1 MIARAAGAGVAGT
14 LRQQARTTLQGI
26 DSSTDRRFA
35 EATRL
40 LDSDPSAAVERARN
54 ILRTEPAHGDSLRL
68 LAAALRRLE
77 RYDEAQQA
85 EMEAISASAL
95 IPDLVQAAEALAE
108 GRQARAEDL
117 LLPYL
122 RRHPTDGAAI
132 VMLAEI
138 GFRIGAYGRCE
149 AFLRNVL
156 SRAPAYARARLVLAR
171 LQLAQA
177 RLAEASETLDGFGRQ
192 DPVDAEALMM
202 KAAVL
207 EQLGDYERSA
217 ALQEALLRREPR
229 SAALWVGYAH
239 KLRTMGRPAE
249 AATAYRNAL
258 GIERS
263 FGDAWWGLADLGT
276 LSFDKGDVRAMTEAL
291 EADRPGRNDAPQ
303 LHFALAKAHED
314 EGRIEDSFR
323 HLAEGNR
330 LKRASFDYD
339 PRTLTDEIGRAIDL
353 FTPAFFSGRRDWGCP
368 APDPIFVLG
377 MPRSGSTLVEQ
388 ILASHSMVEGTSE
401 LPHIPAL
408 VNRLAGE
415 EGSQGLPYPELLAR
429 LDKSR
434 LASLGEE
441 YLERARLHRKSRRP
455 FFIDKM
461 PHNWTDIG
469 FILLILPNARII
481 DVRRHPLSCCLS
493 NFKRYF
499 AKGHPAAFSLDEM
512 GRYYRDYV
520 RLLGHMDEAVPGR
533 IRRVFHEALVEDS
546 EAGIRGLLD
555 QAGLPFE
562 EACLRFHENERAVRT
577 PSAEQVRR
585 PIRRDN
591 LEPWRP
597 YEPWLGPLK
606 AALGPVLEGYPDLP
620 ERWTR

>member
-1 MIARAAGAGVAGT
+1 M
-14 LRQQARTTLQGI
+14 QGI
-26 DSSTDRRFA
+26 DSSTDRQFA

-40 LDSDPSAAVERARN
+40 LDIDPSAAVERARD
-54 ILRTEPAHGDSLRL
+54 ILRTEPAHGGALRL

-77 RYDEAQQA
+77 RYDEAQRA

-95 IPDLVQAAEALAE
+95 IPDLAQAARALAE
-108 GRQARAEDL
+108 GRQEQAEDL

-122 RRHPTDGAAI
+122 RRHPTDSAAI

-138 GFRIGAYGRCE
+138 GFRIGAYSRSE

-156 SRAPAYARARLVLAR
+156 SRAPAYAQARLALAR

-177 RLAEASETLDGFGRQ
+177 RLAEASETLDWFGRQ
-192 DPVDAEALMM
+192 DPGNAEALMM
-202 KAAVL
+202 KATVL
-207 EQLGDYERSA
+207 EQLGEYERAA

-239 KLRTMGRPAE
+239 KLRTMGRTDE
-249 AATAYRNAL
+249 AAAAYRKAVGL
-258 GIERS
+258 ERS
-263 FGDAWWGLADLGT
+263 CGDAWWGLADLGT
-276 LSFDKGDVRAMTEAL
+276 PSFDEDDVRAMAEAL
-291 EADRPGRNDAPQ
+291 EADRPGRHDAPQ
-303 LHFALAKAHED
+303 LHFALAKACED
-314 EGRIEDSFR
+314 AGLVEDSFR

-330 LKRASFDYD
+330 LKRTSFDYD
-339 PRTLTDEIGRAIDL
+339 PQTLTDEIGRAAGL
-353 FTPAFFSGRRDWGCP
+353 FTTAFFSERRDQGCP
-368 APDPIFVLG
+368 ASDPIFVLG

-408 VNRLAGE
+408 VRRLTGE
-415 EGSQGLPYPELLAR
+415 GGSEGAPYPELLAQ
-429 LDKSR
+429 LDKSQ

-441 YLERARLHRKSRRP
+441 YLERARMHRKSSRP

-469 FILLILPNARII
+469 FILLILPNARIV

-520 RLLGHMDEAVPGR
+520 RMLGHMDEVLPGR
-533 IRRVFHEALVEDS
+533 THRIFHETLVEDS
-546 EAGIRGLLD
+546 EAGIRRLLD
-555 QAGLPFE
+555 HLGLPFE
-562 EACLRFHENERAVRT
+562 EACLRFYENERAVRT
-577 PSAEQVRR
+577 PSVEQVRR
-585 PIRRDN
+585 PINRDG

-606 AALGPVLEGYPDLP
+606 EALGPVLERYPDLP
-620 ERWTR
+620 ERWTS

>member
-1 MIARAAGAGVAGT
+1 M
-14 LRQQARTTLQGI
+14 QGI
-26 DSSTDRRFA
+26 DSSTDRHLA

-40 LDSDPSAAVERARN
+40 LDIDPPEAMERARE
-54 ILRTEPAHGDSLRL
+54 ILRTEPAHGGALRL

-85 EMEAISASAL
+85 EMEAIGASAL
-95 IPDLVQAAEALAE
+95 IPELAQAARALAE
-108 GRQARAEDL
+108 GRQEQAEDL

-122 RRHPTDGAAI
+122 RNHPTDSAAI

-138 GFRIGAYGRCE
+138 AFRIGAYGRSE

-156 SRAPAYARARLVLAR
+156 SRAPAYAQARLALAR

-177 RLAEASETLDGFGRQ
+177 RLAEASETLDWFGRQ
-192 DPVDAEALMM
+192 DPGNSEALMM

-207 EQLGDYERSA
+207 EQLGEYERSA

-229 SAALWVGYAH
+229 SAILWVGYGH
-239 KLRTMGRPAE
+239 KLRTMGRTGE
-249 AATAYRNAL
+249 AAAAYREAL
-258 GIERS
+258 RLEPG
-263 FGDAWWGLADLGT
+263 FGDAWWALADLAA
-276 LSFDKGDVRAMTEAL
+276 LPFDEDDVRAMTEAL
-291 EADRPGRNDAPQ
+291 EAGGTGAPQ
-303 LHFALAKAHED
+303 LHFALAKACED
-314 EGRIEDSFR
+314 EGRIEAGFR
-323 HLAEGNR
+323 HLTEGNR
-330 LKRASFDYD
+330 LKRASFAYD
-339 PRTLTDEIGRAIDL
+339 PRTLTDEVGRAAGL
-353 FTPAFFSGRRDWGCP
+353 FTSEFFSERRDQGCP
-368 APDPIFVLG
+368 APDPIFVVG

-408 VNRLAGE
+408 VRRLTGE
-415 EGSQGLPYPELLAR
+415 ERSQGASYPELLAE
-429 LDKSR
+429 LDKSQ

-441 YLERARLHRKSRRP
+441 YLERARAHRKSGRP

-499 AKGHPAAFSLDEM
+499 AKGHPAAFSLEEM

-520 RLLGHMDEAVPGR
+520 RLLGHMDEVLPGR
-533 IRRVFHEALVEDS
+533 IHRVFHEALVEDS
-546 EAGIRGLLD
+546 ETGIRALLD
-555 QAGLPFE
+555 HVGLPFE
-562 EACLRFHENERAVRT
+562 EACLRFYENERAVRT

-585 PIRRDN
+585 PINRDG

-606 AALGPVLEGYPDLP
+606 EALGPVLERYPDAP
-620 ERWTR
+620 RDWGA